1 MVPVHG
7 DQLAGDQVS
16 SEWFAEGGIYA
27 SLNKPGEVVVVTAA
41 WRTLDGNRYASG
53 TWIEGPRTGGS
64 WTRIDRDDI
73 YDAYEKVVAIQ
84 WRTANQTSTRPT
96 PTDEE
101 TEVRPGP
108 VRGCKC
114 GCNPPKTK
122 R

>member
-1 MVPVHG
+1 MK
-7 DQLAGDQVS
+7 
-16 SEWFAEGGIYA
+16 WFERGGIYA
-27 SLNKPGEVVVVTAA
+27 SLNKPGEVVAVTEVWITTTNGTSYAA
-41 WRTLDGNRYASG
+41 GV
-53 TWIEGPRTGGS
+53 WIDGPRAGGS

-101 TEVRPGP
+101 TEVRPGGS

-122 R
+122 Q